1 MAYLLT
7 EENIKHC
14 TIGYLKTYYKNNS
27 SRGFGESEAKLDMV
41 TADGVV
47 ADGYLKFTKSEGG
60 DAFNWNE
67 LLEDDKDLKAKP
79 KAKPTITTFLATF
92 EATSQDTA
100 DEIQYKVQ
108 NSLLFFDAL
117 AVAFMIAAG
126 SYGFNYLRDQFT
138 LNELGFVP
146 FWAGFFGVLVAS
158 LIGYFFIFRY
168 FPRYRYIFAIEQF
181 NRYHADEQWIA
192 YGEDVFEHP
201 ENKYLVELKKQ
212 CMKKGYGLISVNQQ
226 LYPTLVMTPK
236 REEVGGARK
245 RVKEFFSSSATIT
258 KKRFG
263 WLKLPNWL
271 QKRLPNVKWN
281 RTITVPLENTGDYM
295 RYTRSYWKQ
304 ALLIGFSMLVMGE
317 IYREELKNPNIVYLD
332 GPEYEQTVIEQT
344 KDNKKEPN
352 VTFLDLE
359 TGDRK
364 RIVDPRNTAIPT
376 STEFVD
382 KVIKT
387 PKTTIRKQPVKKSP
401 AKEFTEKGI
410 IISTGLNEHIAYSCN
425 RIAHLKGTFYVV
437 QITLAKTYDL
447 ALSNVKIYTQ
457 RGFKTNAISLSCLYK
472 NHTGYIIYLDD
483 IFATKAEAEERAASF
498 HKLKVAKGEH
508 REETI
513 IRVINRN

>member
-14 TIGYLKTYYKNNS
+14 TLGFLKTYYKNNS

-47 ADGYLKFTKSEGG
+47 ADGYLKFTKSENEEQ
-60 DAFNWNE
+60 FNWDE
-67 LLEDDKDLKAKP
+67 LLENQKEEP
-79 KAKPTITTFLATF
+79 KPTAPTTAFLATF

-100 DEIQYKVQ
+100 EEIQYKVQ
-108 NSLLFFDAL
+108 NTLLFFDAL
-117 AVAFMIAAG
+117 AVAFMVAAG

-138 LNELGFVP
+138 LNELGFGP
-146 FWAGFFGVLVAS
+146 FWAGFFGVLLAS
-158 LIGYFFIFRY
+158 LIGYYFIFRY
-168 FPRYRYIFAIEQF
+168 IPRYRYIFAIEQF

-212 CMKKGYGLISVNQQ
+212 CMKKGLGLISINQQ
-226 LYPTLVMTPK
+226 LYPTLVMTPQ
-236 REEVGGARK
+236 REEVGGTTK
-245 RVKEFFSSSATIT
+245 RIKKFFSSSATIT

-271 QKRLPNVKWN
+271 QKRMPNFKWN
-281 RTITVPLENTGDYM
+281 RTIKIPLENTGDYM

-304 ALLIGFSMLVMGE
+304 GLLIAFSMLVMGE
-317 IYREELKNPNIVYLD
+317 IYREELKNPNIVYMD

-344 KDNKKEPN
+344 KNNKREPN

-364 RIVDPRNTAIPT
+364 RIVDPRSPAIPA
-376 STEFVD
+376 STEHVD
-382 KVIKT
+382 PVIKT
-387 PKTTIRKQPVKKSP
+387 PKATIRKQPSP
-401 AKEFTEKGI
+401 TSSSKEFTEKGI
-410 IISTGLNEHIAYSCN
+410 IISTGINEHIAYSCN
-425 RIAHLKGTFYVV
+425 RLAHLKGEVYMV
-437 QITLAKTYDL
+437 QVSLAKTYNQ
-447 ALSNVKIYTQ
+447 ALSSVKAFTQ
-457 RGFKTNAISLSCLYK
+457 KGFKTNALSLSCFYK
-472 NHTGYIIYLDD
+472 NHTGYIVYLDD
-483 IFATKAEAEERAASF
+483 IYATKAEAEVRAASF

-508 REETI
+508 RDETI
-513 IRVINRN
+513 IRVIKRNH